1 MDYENEEAMSSPLWK
16 KWIEDYTSFKI
27 FLKTFCTPTYFA
39 SLWWWASSFVKRRLH
54 VRVRNGKKSSK
65 LFDRRRRKVFPRCLL
80 VVNSWYWASIC
91 KGKYIAET
99 VWKKTSYSLSKP
111 FSLVA
116 NSSVVIIF
124 YFIWAT
130 FLSYNARSSVLRRTC
145 ISNCVFPLFPRKLST
160 IFCLVYSL
168 PCDLEI

>member
-1 MDYENEEAMSSPLWK
+1 MSEYEM
-16 KWIEDYTSFKI
+16 
-27 FLKTFCTPTYFA
+27 
-39 SLWWWASSFVKRRLH
+39 
-54 VRVRNGKKSSK
+54 GKKSSK
-65 LFDRRRRKVFPRCLL
+65 LFDRRRRKVFPRRLL

-130 FLSYNARSSVLRRTC
+130 FLSTMLRSSVLRRTC

-168 PCDLEI
+168 PCDLEIWSTLNLQWQEHLTLVGHLSFPSPQVSKNAFVQL

>member
-1 MDYENEEAMSSPLWK
+1 MRMKKPCQVHYERNESRIIQVSKFSWKHSVRLHTLQALGGVPL
-16 KWIEDYTSFKI
+16 
-27 FLKTFCTPTYFA
+27 
-39 SLWWWASSFVKRRLH
+39 KRRLH

-65 LFDRRRRKVFPRCLL
+65 LFDRRRRKVFPRRLL